1 MCGIV
6 GYVGPRDSQDILVAG
21 LARLEYRGYDSAGI
35 AVIDE
40 GGSLA
45 VRKRSGK
52 LARLREAL
60 DTDPIG
66 RGTTGI
72 GHTRWATHGGPTDQ
86 NAHPH
91 LADGDRLAV
100 IHNGII
106 ENFSELRKEL
116 QAEGVEFLSDT
127 DTEVAAQLIGRAY
140 RETGDLVAAFRA
152 VVNRLDGA
160 FTLLATHEDHPGLV
174 VGARRNS
181 PLVIGLGEGE
191 TFLGSDV
198 AAFVEHTRH
207 ALAVGQDE
215 IVAIRPGVVEV
226 TDFAGNAV
234 EPQPF
239 EVSWDAAAADKGG
252 WSSFMAKEVSEEP
265 EAVANT
271 VRGRIHDG
279 EIRVPELDGLDDF
292 FRGIDRI
299 VVLACGTAYYS
310 GLVGKYALEKWAR
323 IPVDVELAH
332 EFRYREPIVSE
343 STLVVSISQSGE
355 TMDTLMAVKE
365 AARLGAKTLSICNTQ
380 GSTIPRESDAVV
392 YTHAGPEVAVASTKA
407 FVAQITALYLLALH
421 VGRVRRSLPD
431 EVSADATEQL
441 AALPEKIQWILD
453 NEQER
458 TEQLAHWMADTR
470 SVLFLGRHVGY
481 PIALEGAL
489 KLKEISYIHAEGF
502 AAGELKHGPIALIEP
517 GQPVFVVVP
526 SPRGSIT
533 MHQKVISNI
542 EEIRA
547 RGARI
552 IAIAEQGDSAVLPS
566 ADEVLRIP
574 LASPLFEPL
583 LAVVPLHIFAMGL
596 ATAKGLDVDQ
606 PRNLAK
612 SVTVE

>member
-6 GYVGPRDSQDILVAG
+6 GYVGPRDSQGILVAG

-35 AVIDE
+35 AVVDE
-40 GGSLA
+40 NGRLNA
-45 VRKRSGK
+45 RKKAGK
-52 LARLREAL
+52 LAALRESL
-60 DTDPIG
+60 EQEPMG

-72 GHTRWATHGGPTDQ
+72 GHTRWATHGGPTDV

-91 LADGDRLAV
+91 LADDDRLAV

-106 ENFSELRKEL
+106 ENFAELKKEL
-116 QAEGVEFLSDT
+116 AADGIEFLSET
-127 DTEVAAQLIGRAY
+127 DTEVAAQLIARAY

-191 TFLGSDV
+191 NFLGSDV
-198 AAFVEHTRH
+198 AAFVEHTRR
-207 ALAVGQDE
+207 ALAIGQDE
-215 IVAIRPGVVEV
+215 IVAITPEAVVV
-226 TDFAGNAV
+226 TDFDGNPV

-239 EVSWDAAAADKGG
+239 EVSWDASAADKGG

-271 VRGRIHDG
+271 VRGRVKEGRIS
-279 EIRVPELDGLDDF
+279 IPELEGLDELF
-292 FRGIDRI
+292 TGIDRI
-299 VVLACGTAYYS
+299 VILACGTAHYA
-310 GLVGKYALEKWAR
+310 GLVGKYAIEKWSR
-323 IPVDVELAH
+323 IPVSVELAH
-332 EFRYREPIVSE
+332 EFRYSDPIVSA
-343 STLVVSISQSGE
+343 STLVISISQSGE

-407 FVAQITALYLLALH
+407 FVAQITALYLFALH
-421 VGRVRRSLPD
+421 IAGVRGSLAD
-431 EVSADATEQL
+431 EVSDEAVAQL
-441 AALPEKIQWILD
+441 EALPEKIQWILD

-458 TEQLAHWMADTR
+458 TEQLARWMADTR

-502 AAGELKHGPIALIEP
+502 AAGELKHGPIALVEP

-526 SPRGSIT
+526 SPRGSVT

-547 RGARI
+547 RGARV

>member
-1 MCGIV
+1 
-6 GYVGPRDSQDILVAG
+6 
-21 LARLEYRGYDSAGI
+21 
-35 AVIDE
+35 
-40 GGSLA
+40 
-45 VRKRSGK
+45 
-52 LARLREAL
+52 
-60 DTDPIG
+60 T
-66 RGTTGI
+66 
-72 GHTRWATHGGPTDQ
+72 
-86 NAHPH
+86 
-91 LADGDRLAV
+91 
-100 IHNGII
+100 
-106 ENFSELRKEL
+106 
-116 QAEGVEFLSDT
+116 
-127 DTEVAAQLIGRAY
+127 
-140 RETGDLVAAFRA
+140 
-152 VVNRLDGA
+152 
-160 FTLLATHEDHPGLV
+160 
-174 VGARRNS
+174 
-181 PLVIGLGEGE
+181 
-191 TFLGSDV
+191 
-198 AAFVEHTRH
+198 
-207 ALAVGQDE
+207 
-215 IVAIRPGVVEV
+215 V
-226 TDFAGNAV
+226 TDFDGNPA

-239 EVSWDAAAADKGG
+239 EVSWDASAADKGG

-279 EIRVPELDGLDDF
+279 QIVIPELEGLDDLF
-292 FRGIDRI
+292 TGIDRI
-299 VVLACGTAYYS
+299 VILACGTAYYS
-310 GLVGKYALEKWAR
+310 GLVGKYAIERWAR
-323 IPVDVELAH
+323 IPTDVELAH
-332 EFRYREPIVSE
+332 EFRYRDPIVDA

-365 AARLGAKTLSICNTQ
+365 AARLGAKTLSICNTH
-380 GSTIPRESDAVV
+380 GATIPRESDAIV

-421 VGRVRRSLPD
+421 VGRVRGSLD
-431 EVSADATEQL
+431 AASAADSIEQL
-441 AALPEKIQWILD
+441 EELPEKIQWILD

-526 SPRGSIT
+526 SPRGAAT
-533 MHQKVISNI
+533 MHAKVISNI

-547 RGARI
+547 RGARV
-552 IAIAEQGDSAVLPS
+552 IAIAEQGDSAVMPS

-574 LASPLFEPL
+574 LASPLFEPI